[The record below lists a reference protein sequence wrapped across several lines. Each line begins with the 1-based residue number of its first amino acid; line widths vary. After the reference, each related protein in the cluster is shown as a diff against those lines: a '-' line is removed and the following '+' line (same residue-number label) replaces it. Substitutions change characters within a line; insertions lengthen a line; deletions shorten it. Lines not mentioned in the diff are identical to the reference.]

1 MLATA
6 ILLGA
11 LAVVLAWPVPILLGR
26 AAWPRRAPALA
37 LLLWQ
42 SIALAGGLSMIGA
55 LLALGLLPFGDT
67 LIRGVHGLIGVVR
80 DGTSLPASDSLY
92 LLAVGAALLLGVHLV
107 LNLVLT
113 IVSTERQRRR
123 HRQLVTLL
131 GSPDPA
137 RPGTQL
143 IDNAAP
149 IAYCLPGARSIT
161 VFSAG
166 LIELLDPDELSAV
179 IAHERAHVSQ
189 RHDLLLISFRAWH
202 MSLPWFPIAYRAEQ
216 EVGALVEMLADDE
229 ARRTAQDATLAS
241 AIALVAGA
249 SAGVEDALID
259 RPAMPVATA
268 HQTRD
273 RVRRLLEPRRTIAP
287 AMRFGVGVIAVAL
300 IAVPT
305 ILLLLPVAG

>member
-1 MLATA
+1 
-6 ILLGA
+6 
-11 LAVVLAWPVPILLGR
+11 
-26 AAWPRRAPALA
+26 
-37 LLLWQ
+37 
-42 SIALAGGLSMIGA
+42 MIGA

-67 LIRGVHGLIGVVR
+67 LIRGVRGFFHAVTDGARLPGV
-80 DGTSLPASDSLY
+80 DSLF
-92 LLAVGAALLLGVHLV
+92 LLAVGAALLLAIHLV

-166 LIELLDPDELSAV
+166 LIQLLEPDELSAV

-189 RHDLLLISFRAWH
+189 RHDLLLIAFRAWH

-216 EVGALVEMLADDE
+216 EVGALVEMLADDQ

-249 SAGVEDALID
+249 QAGVEDALVD

-287 AMRFGVGVIAVAL
+287 GMRLGVGVIAVAL

-305 ILLLLPVAG
+305 ILLLLPVGG

>member
-1 MLATA
+1 MLPASV
-6 ILLGA
+6 LLGL
-11 LAVVLAWPVPILLGR
+11 LAIVLAWPAPILLGR
-26 AAWPRRAPALA
+26 AAWPSRAPALA

-55 LLALGLLPFGDT
+55 LLTFGLLPFGDT
-67 LIRGVHGLIGVVR
+67 LVRGVRGFVGSVA
-80 DGTSLPASDSLY
+80 DGARLPGTDSLY
-92 LLAVGAALLLGVHLV
+92 LLSVGAALLLGAHLV

-131 GSPDPA
+131 GSPDPT
-137 RPGTQL
+137 RPHTQL

-166 LIELLDPDELSAV
+166 LIELLEQDELTAV
-179 IAHERAHVSQ
+179 IAHERAHVTQ
-189 RHDLLLISFRAWH
+189 RHDLLLIAFRAWH
-202 MSLPWFPIAYRAEQ
+202 MSLPWFPIAYRAER
-216 EVGALVEMLADDE
+216 EVGALVEMLADDR
-229 ARRTAQDATLAS
+229 ARRPARDATLAS

-249 SAGVEDALID
+249 STEVEDPLVD

-273 RVRRLLEPRRTIAP
+273 RVRRLLEPRRAVAP
-287 AMRFGVGVIAVAL
+287 ATRIGVGAVAIAL

-305 ILLLLPVAG
+305 ILLLLPVG

>member
-1 MLATA
+1 MLASA
-6 ILLGA
+6 ILLGV

-26 AAWPRRAPALA
+26 AAWPRRAPAIA

-67 LIRGVHGLIGVVR
+67 LIRGMRGLVDAVR
-80 DGTSLPASDSLY
+80 DGATLSAADALY
-92 LLAVGAALLLGVHLV
+92 LLAAGAAVLLAVHLV
-107 LNLVLT
+107 LNLLLT

-166 LIELLDPDELSAV
+166 LIELLRPDELSAV

-189 RHDLLLISFRAWH
+189 RHDLLLIAFRAWH
-202 MSLPWFPIAYRAEQ
+202 MSLPWFPIAYRAER

-229 ARRTAQDATLAS
+229 ARRTAEDATLAS

-249 SAGVEDALID
+249 RTDLEDALVD

-268 HQTRD
+268 HQTHD
-273 RVRRLLEPRRTIAP
+273 RVRRLLEPRRAIAP
-287 AMRFGVGVIAVAL
+287 ALRLGVGVIAVAL

-305 ILLLLPVAG
+305 ILLLLPVG

>member
-1 MLATA
+1 VLAA
-6 ILLGA
+6 AVLLGV
-11 LAVVLAWPVPILLGR
+11 LAVLLAWPVPILLGR
-26 AAWPRRAPALA
+26 ATWPRRAPALA

-42 SIALAGGLSMIGA
+42 SVALAGGLSMIGA
-55 LLALGLLPFGDT
+55 LLALGLLPYGDT
-67 LIRGVHGLIGVVR
+67 LVRGIRGFIHSVTGGARMPGVDAV
-80 DGTSLPASDSLY
+80 Y
-92 LLAVGAALLLGVHLV
+92 LLAVGAAILLGIHLV

-131 GSPDPA
+131 GSPDPV
-137 RPGTQL
+137 RPDTQL

-166 LIELLDPDELSAV
+166 LIQLLGPAELSAV

-189 RHDLLLISFRAWH
+189 RHDLLLIAFRAWH

-216 EVGALVEMLADDE
+216 EVGALVEMLADDR
-229 ARRTAQDATLAS
+229 ARLAADDATLAS

-249 SAGVEDALID
+249 RSGADDPLVDQ
-259 RPAMPVATA
+259 PTMPVATA
-268 HQTRD
+268 SQTRD
-273 RVRRLLEPRRTIAP
+273 RVRRLLEPRRPIAP
-287 AMRFGVGVIAVAL
+287 PVRVAVGVIAVAL

-305 ILLLLPVAG
+305 ILLLLPVTG

>member
-1 MLATA
+1 VLATA

-67 LIRGVHGLIGVVR
+67 LIRGVRGFFQAVTGGVQLRGV
-80 DGTSLPASDSLY
+80 DSLY
-92 LLAVGAALLLGVHLV
+92 LLAVGAALLLAIHLV

-166 LIELLDPDELSAV
+166 LIQLLEPDELSAV
-179 IAHERAHVSQ
+179 IGHERAHVSQ
-189 RHDLLLISFRAWH
+189 RHDLLLIAFRAWH

-216 EVGALVEMLADDE
+216 EVGALVEMLADDQ

-249 SAGVEDALID
+249 QAGVEDSLVD

-287 AMRFGVGVIAVAL
+287 GMRIGVGVIAVAL

-305 ILLLLPVAG
+305 ILLLLPVA